1 MRISLDIRRRAK
13 AGRYCIVCADYSIFF
28 NVLGVRVAQPQHQE
42 ESFDMPMTGKKKKK
56 RAVKKTAAK
65 GAAKKT
71 KKRKKKK

>member
-1 MRISLDIRRRAK
+1 LGASQRGVARLTGITSYSQRFGACESYSLE
-13 AGRYCIVCADYSIFF
+13 Y
-28 NVLGVRVAQPQHQE
+28 QE